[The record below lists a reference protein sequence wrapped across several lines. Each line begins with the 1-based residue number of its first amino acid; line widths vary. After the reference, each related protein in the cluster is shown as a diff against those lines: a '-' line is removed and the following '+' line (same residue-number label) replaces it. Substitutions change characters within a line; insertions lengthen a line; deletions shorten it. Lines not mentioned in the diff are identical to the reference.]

1 LNSPLLE
8 IRGVRNHFGALAAAD
23 GVDLDVRAGEIH
35 ALIGPNGA
43 GKTTLINLISGEL
56 RPERGT
62 VRFDGFKLDGLPVH
76 RRTHRGLARTYQ
88 IANVFNTFAAIDN
101 VALAVQ
107 ALGGHSFRFWRSAR
121 SDARLRQTAMA
132 ILARV
137 GLAGRALTPAAQ
149 LSHGEQRQ
157 LGLAIA
163 LASRP
168 RLLLLDEPMAGT
180 GPKSSRQ
187 MVALLEA
194 LKGQQ
199 AMLLVEH
206 DMDAVFTLADR
217 ISVLVYGRIIA
228 SGAPAAIRE
237 NPVVREA
244 YLGAEAASPQIAPPA
259 GG

>member
-1 LNSPLLE
+1 LTAPLLE
-8 IRGVRNHFGALAAAD
+8 IRGVYKHFGGLAAAD
-23 GVDLDVRAGEIH
+23 GVDLDVRPGEIH

-56 RPERGT
+56 RPERGK
-62 VRFDGFKLDGLPVH
+62 VRFDGRELNRLPVH
-76 RRTHRGLARTYQ
+76 RRVHRGLARTYQ
-88 IANVFNTFAAIDN
+88 IANVFGAFPAVDN
-101 VALAVQ
+101 VALAIQ
-107 ALGGHSFRFWRSAR
+107 ALNGHSFRFWRSAQE
-121 SDARLRQTAMA
+121 ATRLREAALAM
-132 ILARV
+132 LLRV
-137 GLAGRALTPAAQ
+137 GLGGQALTPAVQ
-149 LSHGEQRQ
+149 LSHGERRQ

-187 MVALLEA
+187 MVALLGG

-206 DMDAVFTLADR
+206 DMDVVFTLADR

-228 SGAPAAIRE
+228 SGPPEAIRE
-237 NPVVREA
+237 NPAVREA
-244 YLGAEAASPQIAPPA
+244 YLGAEAESPRAAPA
-259 GG
+259 AES